1 MLEINKSS
9 WIEEIYGYVEYYYWE
24 PQHLN
29 KQSKTTGAEAFKQV
43 RARMRSM
50 EVPLNA
56 IFNITLRLLPSRII
70 SNLLNLFYKADF
82 GKEFLLLNRLALVND
97 MGNFAQPDIT
107 LETETSRI
115 FIETKINHKFS
126 LDQSYKYLFLHAI
139 WRQKTGISKKP
150 YVLLLSKSDI
160 YSAWAPKERSEI
172 FEVDKTATS
181 VVSYIKNNPLPLKL
195 GCINYTLHLHE
206 DVKQILESLVI
217 ASTTWQSVGSF
228 LQKEIENTSQVCNEN
243 QEVINKLILDLLTEL
258 KNRKL
263 FLLEGKV

>member
-9 WIEEIYGYVEYYYWE
+9 WIEEIYDYVEYYYWE

-29 KQSKTTGAEAFKQV
+29 KQSKTTGAEVFKQV
-43 RARMRSM
+43 RARMRRM

-82 GKEFLLLNRLALVND
+82 GKEFLLINRLALVND

-107 LETETSRI
+107 LETDTSRI
-115 FIETKINHKFS
+115 LIETKINHKFS
-126 LDQSYKYLFLHAI
+126 LDQTYKYLFLHAI
-139 WRQKTGISKKP
+139 WKQKTGISKKP
-150 YVLLLSKSDI
+150 YVLFLSKSDI
-160 YSAWAPKERSEI
+160 YSAWALKERFKI

-195 GCINYTLHLHE
+195 GCIDSTLHLHE
-206 DVKQILESLVI
+206 DVKQVLESLVI
-217 ASTTWQSVGSF
+217 ASTTWQAVGSF
-228 LQKEIENTSQVCNEN
+228 LHQEIENTS
-243 QEVINKLILDLLTEL
+243 
-258 KNRKL
+258 
-263 FLLEGKV
+263 